1 MENKIEKIMKKF
13 EGKNVKVT
21 LSGLI
26 ESKFYIKDLKY
37 CIEEEILQIEND
49 NDAYLDIDLDDIHS
63 VYIQSGKKGF
73 LLLVLNFESDL
84 QIKLS
89 INGDNIVTMLVENK

>member
-37 CIEEEILQIEND
+37 SIEEEILQIEND
-49 NDAYLDIDLDDIHS
+49 KDAYLDIDLDDIHS
-63 VYIQSGKKGF
+63 VYRESGKKGF

-89 INGDNIVTMLVENK
+89 INGDNMSL